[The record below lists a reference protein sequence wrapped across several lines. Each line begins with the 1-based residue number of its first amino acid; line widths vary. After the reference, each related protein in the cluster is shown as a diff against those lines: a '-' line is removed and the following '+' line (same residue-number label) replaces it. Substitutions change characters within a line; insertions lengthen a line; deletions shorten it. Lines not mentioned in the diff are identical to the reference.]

1 MNMAKGRLIDAMES
15 SIFICGMAPLDH
27 DDPYYNIFLCD
38 PSQDC
43 DSPLEP
49 EFYVSKI
56 QPKRL
61 ELCCHCAGGFDSPI
75 DLNPSLKAPDGPYR
89 LVLPICKQCYDNG
102 CSIIVRGSH
111 QNARAKRTRLDAG
124 KRLEA
129 QREEDVDAEGMQ
141 HEDAV
146 LPASEEPAPTQTK
159 RKTRATRK
167 RATPKRAS
175 KRSKVNASSK
185 P

>member
-1 MNMAKGRLIDAMES
+1 
-15 SIFICGMAPLDH
+15 MAPLEH
-27 DDPYYNIFLCD
+27 DDPCYDIFLCD
-38 PSQDC
+38 PSQGC

-49 EFYVSKI
+49 DFYVSKI

-61 ELCCHCAGGFDSPI
+61 ELCCHCAGVFYSPV

-89 LVLPICKQCYDNG
+89 LVLPIRKQCYDNG
-102 CSIIVRGSH
+102 CSILVRGSH
-111 QNARAKRTRLDAG
+111 QNARVKRTRLDAE

-129 QREEDVDAEGMQ
+129 LREEDVVTEGLQ
-141 HEDAV
+141 QEDAV

-167 RATPKRAS
+167 RATPKRTS
-175 KRSKVNASSK
+175 K
-185 P
+185 